1 MNNKNVFTGIGQ
13 LLTILHVFI
22 MTLTLSSQNNVEVI
36 GQVKITGGSPGMGK
50 VLTSD
55 NTGLATWQDPANADN
70 HFASIYNLNP
80 QVVAIE
86 SDVLFDTNGSLTT
99 GFTHILN
106 SSQIIIANAGY
117 YRVHFSVSAT
127 EPNQFALFL
136 NGSAI
141 PGSIFGSGAGTQQ
154 NNGQVVFM
162 ASTGD
167 IITLRNHTSAS
178 AVILDSVVGG
188 TQMNTNASLMIEKL

>member
-22 MTLTLSSQNNVEVI
+22 MTLTSSSQNNVEVI
-36 GQVKITGGSPGMGK
+36 GQVKITGGSLGMGK

-80 QVVAIE
+80 QVVALE
-86 SDVLFDTNGSLTT
+86 SDVLFDTNGSLTP
-99 GFTHILN
+99 GFTHTLN
-106 SSQIIIANAGY
+106 SNQIIIVNAGY

-136 NGSAI
+136 NGSVI
-141 PGSIFGSGAGTQQ
+141 SGSIFGSGAGTQQ
-154 NNGQVVFM
+154 NSGQVIFS
-162 ASTGD
+162 ASGGD

-178 AVILDSVVGG
+178 SIGLASFVGG